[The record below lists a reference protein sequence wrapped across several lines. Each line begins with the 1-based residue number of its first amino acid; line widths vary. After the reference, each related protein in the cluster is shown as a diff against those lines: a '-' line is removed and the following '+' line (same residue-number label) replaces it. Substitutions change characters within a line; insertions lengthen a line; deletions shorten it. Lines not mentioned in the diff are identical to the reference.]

1 MSVCLSHPSALQTIR
16 RIKIFIA
23 GMVGEKMFS
32 YALTVKIQINTTG
45 LGKYL
50 TKYILLGIYIISDPE
65 ISEKPP
71 GI

>member
-1 MSVCLSHPSALQTIR
+1 
-16 RIKIFIA
+16 
-23 GMVGEKMFS
+23 MFS